1 MFIFRGHKVIL
12 KSLSTKEVNE
22 DQIKMKEKRENEKK
36 SVKKNLIISSKE
48 VKKVLQIHEQI
59 LSHPESMMKTREIE
73 VIQHILFLNF

>member
-1 MFIFRGHKVIL
+1 
-12 KSLSTKEVNE
+12 
-22 DQIKMKEKRENEKK
+22 MKEKRENEKK